1 MEGQLRILFVED
13 DHALAMGTEY
23 ALEEEGMTVWHVE
36 DFASLQEIYREQKG
50 QFDLI
55 LLDVM
60 LPDAD
65 GYQVFSW
72 LQEQG
77 DQIPVIFLTALD
89 DEGNV
94 VRGLS
99 VGASDYVTKP
109 FRMKELVARIC
120 ANVRK
125 NGQIRPG
132 SQGREIEK
140 SGMHLDEETYCLR
153 KEGERIELTPSEFR
167 LLRELMRHPGQVL
180 TREQLINRLW
190 SVDEAFID
198 GNTLSVYIRRIREKI
213 DSGDTDRHIKTVR
226 GVGYMWMAEGRR
238 QEKV

>member
-1 MEGQLRILFVED
+1 MEEQLKILFVED

-23 ALEEEGMTVWHVE
+23 ALEDEGMSVWHVE
-36 DFASLQEIYREQKG
+36 DFASLQEVYQKQEG
-50 QFDLI
+50 QFDLV

-65 GYQVFSW
+65 GYKVFDW

-77 DQIPVIFLTALD
+77 NDIPVIFLTALD

-109 FRMKELVARIC
+109 FRMKELIARIRT
-120 ANVRK
+120 NIRK
-125 NGQIRPG
+125 KGQIDTDKQSKNRDMDENG
-132 SQGREIEK
+132 LY
-140 SGMHLDEETYCLR
+140 LDEERYCLQ
-153 KEGERIELTPSEFR
+153 KNGEQIELTLSEFR
-167 LLRELMRHPGQVL
+167 LLRELMRHPDQVL
-180 TREQLINRLW
+180 TREQLIDKLW

-213 DSGDTDRHIKTVR
+213 DTKNGDSYIKTVR
-226 GVGYMWMAEGRR
+226 GVGYMW
-238 QEKV
+238 QNV

>member
-1 MEGQLRILFVED
+1 MEEQLRILFVED

-23 ALEEEGMTVWHVE
+23 ALEDEGMSVWHVE
-36 DFASLQEIYREQKG
+36 DFASLQEVYQEQDG
-50 QFDLI
+50 QFDLV

-65 GYQVFSW
+65 GYKVFDW

-77 DQIPVIFLTALD
+77 DGIPVIFLTALD

-99 VGASDYVTKP
+99 AGASDYVTKP
-109 FRMKELVARIC
+109 FRMKELIARIR

-125 NGQIRPG
+125 NVQIDKQNKDG
-132 SQGREIEK
+132 DMDGN
-140 SGMHLDEETYCLR
+140 GLYLDEERYCLR
-153 KEGERIELTPSEFR
+153 KNGEQIELTLSEFR
-167 LLRELMRHPGQVL
+167 LLRELMRHPNQVL
-180 TREQLINRLW
+180 TREQLIDKLW

-213 DSGDTDRHIKTVR
+213 DTENRDSHIKTIR
-226 GVGYMWMAEGRR
+226 GVGYMWKTEHGR
-238 QEKV
+238 

>member
-1 MEGQLRILFVED
+1 MEEQLKILFVED

-23 ALEEEGMTVWHVE
+23 ALEDEGMAVWHVE
-36 DFASLQEIYREQKG
+36 DFASLQEVYQKQEG
-50 QFDLI
+50 QFDLV

-77 DQIPVIFLTALD
+77 DGIPVIFLTALD

-99 VGASDYVTKP
+99 IGASDYVTKP
-109 FRMKELVARIC
+109 FRMKELIARIR

-125 NGQIRPG
+125 KGQI
-132 SQGREIEK
+132 EIEK
-140 SGMHLDEETYCLR
+140 QYKDRDTDGNGLYLDEERYCLR
-153 KEGERIELTPSEFR
+153 KNGEQIELTLSEFR
-167 LLRELMRHPGQVL
+167 LLRELMRHPNQVL
-180 TREQLINRLW
+180 TREQLIDKLW

-213 DSGDTDRHIKTVR
+213 DIENRDSYIKTVR
-226 GVGYMWMAEGRR
+226 GVGYMW
-238 QEKV
+238 QSVLN

>member
-1 MEGQLRILFVED
+1 MEEQLRILFVED

-23 ALEEEGMTVWHVE
+23 ALEDEGMSVWHVE
-36 DFASLQEIYREQKG
+36 DFASLQEVYQEQDG
-50 QFDLI
+50 QFDLV

-65 GYQVFSW
+65 GYKVFDW

-77 DQIPVIFLTALD
+77 DGIPVIFLTALD

-99 VGASDYVTKP
+99 AGASDYVTKP
-109 FRMKELVARIC
+109 FRMKELIARIR

-125 NGQIRPG
+125 NVQIDKQNKDG
-132 SQGREIEK
+132 DMDGN
-140 SGMHLDEETYCLR
+140 GLYLDEERYCLR
-153 KEGERIELTPSEFR
+153 KNGEQIELTLSEFR
-167 LLRELMRHPGQVL
+167 LLRELMRHPNQVL
-180 TREQLINRLW
+180 TREQLIDKLW

-213 DSGDTDRHIKTVR
+213 DTENRDSHIKTIR
-226 GVGYMWMAEGRR
+226 GVGYMWKTENGR
-238 QEKV
+238 

>member
-1 MEGQLRILFVED
+1 MEEQLRILFVED

-23 ALEEEGMTVWHVE
+23 ALEDEGMSVWHVE
-36 DFASLQEIYREQKG
+36 DFASLQEVYQEQEG
-50 QFDLI
+50 QFDLV

-65 GYQVFSW
+65 GYKVFDW
-72 LQEQG
+72 LQGQG
-77 DQIPVIFLTALD
+77 DSIPVIFLTALD

-99 VGASDYVTKP
+99 AGASDYVTKP
-109 FRMKELVARIC
+109 FRMKELIARIR

-125 NGQIRPG
+125 KGQI
-132 SQGREIEK
+132 EIEK
-140 SGMHLDEETYCLR
+140 QNKDRDMDGNGLYLDEERYCLR
-153 KEGERIELTPSEFR
+153 KNGEQIELTLSEFR
-167 LLRELMRHPGQVL
+167 LLRELMRHPDQVL
-180 TREQLINRLW
+180 TREQLIDKLW

-213 DSGDTDRHIKTVR
+213 DTENQDSYIKTVR
-226 GVGYMWMAEGRR
+226 GVGYMW
-238 QEKV
+238 QSVLN

>member
-1 MEGQLRILFVED
+1 MEEKLRILFVED

-23 ALEEEGMTVWHVE
+23 ALEDEGMSVWHVE
-36 DFASLQEIYREQKG
+36 DFASLREVYREQEGK
-50 QFDLI
+50 FDLV

-65 GYQVFSW
+65 GYEVFSW

-77 DQIPVIFLTALD
+77 DGIPVIFLTALD

-109 FRMKELVARIC
+109 FRMKELIARIR

-125 NGQIRPG
+125 KGQIELDKQNKDEDMDG
-132 SQGREIEK
+132 NGLY
-140 SGMHLDEETYCLR
+140 LDEERYCLR
-153 KEGERIELTPSEFR
+153 KNGEQIELTLSEFR

-180 TREQLINRLW
+180 TREQLIDKLW

-198 GNTLSVYIRRIREKI
+198 RNTLSVYIRRIREKI
-213 DSGDTDRHIKTVR
+213 DIENRDSHIKTIR
-226 GVGYMWMAEGRR
+226 GVGYMW
-238 QEKV
+238 QKL

>member
-1 MEGQLRILFVED
+1 MEEKLKILFVED

-23 ALEEEGMTVWHVE
+23 ALEDEGMAVWHVE
-36 DFASLQEIYREQKG
+36 DFGSLRKVYREQEG
-50 QFDLI
+50 QFDLA

-65 GYQVFSW
+65 GYEVFSW
-72 LQEQG
+72 MQEQG
-77 DQIPVIFLTALD
+77 AGIPVIFLTALD

-109 FRMKELVARIC
+109 FRMKELIARIR

-125 NGQIRPG
+125 MGQIKLEKQ
-132 SQGREIEK
+132 SKDREQD
-140 SGMHLDEETYCLR
+140 GFYLDEEQYCLR
-153 KEGERIELTPSEFR
+153 KDGEPIELTPSEFR
-167 LLRELMRHPGQVL
+167 LLRELMRHQGQVL
-180 TREQLINRLW
+180 TREQLINKLW

-213 DSGDTDRHIKTVR
+213 DTENLESHIKTVR
-226 GVGYMWMAEGRR
+226 GVGYMWQSVSQRSN
-238 QEKV
+238 